1 MAAQIQ
7 GMDLDYK
14 PWGGLAGI
22 MAGDREAETEAANL
36 LALQESQLGNIVKQ
50 RDASF
55 AQDEMNNQELRS
67 GRIQGM
73 IGDAQVKTAAGL
85 TAKGTQDADMRSQIA
100 EKLAKIPKAQVE
112 EALSKT
118 HLQTQG
124 LMALAQ
130 SLGDGDTSNLNF
142 TLKAQEMAPKLGMSP
157 QELQQLLQN
166 PKLLNSRIA
175 QNQERLTMV
184 PEVLREVYKKDRE
197 YENQEIIHQGDRESR
212 ERVAAAEIAGRD
224 AIEAAGI
231 TAGKYDRSGRSGV
244 SITTIFAKMTPEAR
258 LGAVQKAL
266 TTGIDPE
273 TNEPMTEVA
282 KLGYQSMYEQ
292 DKRTVDAKNTA
303 KGANKVDLNQAGVQA
318 TPTPSVGGSTSSA
331 PSSGGKK
338 VWDGTKWVEKP

>member
-85 TAKGTQDADMRSQIA
+85 TAKGTQQSDMA
-100 EKLAKIPKAQVE
+100 AKLAENLAKVPKAQVE
-112 EALSKT
+112 KALSET

-124 LMALAQ
+124 LMGLAQ
-130 SLGDGDTSNLNF
+130 VLEQGGGSDLNF
-142 TLKAQEMAPKLGMSP
+142 MSKAMEAAPQLGMSP
-157 QELQQLLQN
+157 QDLQQLLQN
-166 PKLLNSRIA
+166 PQLLARKIA

-184 PEVLREVYKKDRE
+184 PEVLRKLAEQDNEFANREVTAGRDRT
-197 YENQEIIHQGDRESR
+197 SR
-212 ERVAAAEIAGRD
+212 ERVSAADNATRTSVEQM
-224 AIEAAGI
+224 GI
-231 TAGKYDRSGRSGV
+231 DAGKYKRGSSNGISFMIQLGKLKV
-244 SITTIFAKMTPEAR
+244 SER
-258 LGAVQKAL
+258 LGVVEKAL

-273 TNEPMTEVA
+273 TNEPMTDVA
-282 KLGYQSMYEQ
+282 RLGYEAMK
-292 DKRTVDAKNTA
+292 KRDIAVGDAANNA
-303 KGANKVDLNQAGVQA
+303 RGANKVDLGAVGVQA
-318 TPTPSVGGSTSSA
+318 TPIPSVGGGTSSA